1 MNNTKSIIMADKLT
15 INPEKEFDIYGIGS
29 ALIDVL
35 VEVDDSLLQNLGLR
49 KGEMKLVNRIECD
62 LIEKELK
69 NYPSKKVPGGSTGNA
84 IALAAKLGA
93 KCFFC
98 GVVGDDLNGSIYKE
112 AMENDKVRLNLGKS
126 SQLTGHAITFITP
139 DKQRTFAVH
148 LGAALELD
156 REHIAVSDLKR
167 CKILH
172 TEGYLLAE
180 DGGLKDACL
189 AAMEVAKKNEV
200 LVSLDLSAPNIVR
213 NNRAEFREIIKK
225 YVDVVF
231 ANEEEAKAFIGK
243 NIGKNDESHELHPEH
258 EIALNEL
265 AKFCKI
271 AVVKLG
277 EHGSIIKAAGK
288 ITKIE
293 PFKANAV
300 DTTGA
305 GDAYAAG
312 FLYALCTGSSIEGCG
327 KLGSYLAAKV
337 VEKIG
342 ARLENVDIKE
352 IKIILAG

>member
-1 MNNTKSIIMADKLT
+1 MNNNLSL
-15 INPEKEFDIYGIGS
+15 INTEKEFDIYGIGS

-35 VEVDDSLLQNLGLR
+35 VEVDDSVLQNLRLK
-49 KGEMKLVNRIECD
+49 KGEMKLVDRAECD

-93 KCFFC
+93 KCVFC

-112 AMENDKVRLNLGKS
+112 AMEQDGVVLNLGKS
-126 SQLTGHAITFITP
+126 SKLTGQLTGHAITFITP

-180 DGGLKDACL
+180 PGGLKDACL
-189 AAMEVAKKNEV
+189 AAMEIAKKNEV
-200 LVSLDLSAPNIVR
+200 LVSLDLSAPNIVK
-213 NNRAEFREIIKK
+213 NNREEFREIIKK

-231 ANEEEAKAFIGK
+231 ANEEEAKAFVGIKDYG
-243 NIGKNDESHELHPEH
+243 NGYGNDSHQEH
-258 EIALNEL
+258 ETVLDEL

-271 AVVKLG
+271 VVVKLG
-277 EHGSIIKAAGK
+277 EHGSLIKAAGK
-288 ITKIE
+288 ITKIDA
-293 PFKANAV
+293 FKADAV

-312 FLYALCTGSSIEGCG
+312 FLYALCKGHDVEKCG
-327 KLGSYLAAKV
+327 KLGSYLAAQV

-342 ARLENVDIKE
+342 ARLEKINIKE
-352 IKIILAG
+352 VNKILVFV

>member
-1 MNNTKSIIMADKLT
+1 MTNKKYI

-35 VEVDDSLLQNLGLR
+35 IEVDDSVLENLKL
-49 KGEMKLVNRIECD
+49 KNGEMTLVNRTECD

-84 IALAAKLGA
+84 IALSAKLGA

-112 AMENDKVRLNLGKS
+112 VMEQDGVVLNLGKS

-180 DGGLKDACL
+180 DGSLKDACL
-189 AAMEVAKKNEV
+189 AAMDIAKKNEV
-200 LVSLDLSAPNIVR
+200 IVSLDLSAPNIVI

-225 YVDVVF
+225 YVDIVF
-231 ANEEEAKAFIGK
+231 ANEEEAKAFLGTK
-243 NIGKNDESHELHPEH
+243 EDGNESYQEH

-271 AVVKLG
+271 IIVKLA
-277 EHGSIIKAAGK
+277 EHGSIIKSDGK
-288 ITKIE
+288 IIKIE

-312 FLYALCTGSSIEGCG
+312 FLYGLCKRHDLEKCG
-327 KLGSYLAAKV
+327 NLGSYLAAKV

-342 ARLENVDIKE
+342 ARLE
-352 IKIILAG
+352 KIDLSKVKKILSQ

>member
-1 MNNTKSIIMADKLT
+1 MVDKLL
-15 INPEKEFDIYGIGS
+15 INSEKEFDIYSIGS
-29 ALIDVL
+29 ALIDIL
-35 VEVDDSLLQNLGLR
+35 VEVDDSVLKNLGLR
-49 KGEMKLVNRIECD
+49 KGEMKLVNRAECD
-62 LIEKELK
+62 LIEQELK

-98 GVVGDDLNGSIYKE
+98 GVVGDDINGSIYKE
-112 AMENDKVRLNLGKS
+112 AMEEDGVVLNLGKAAN
-126 SQLTGHAITFITP
+126 LTGHAITFITP

-156 REHIAVSDLKR
+156 RAYIEVDDLKK

-200 LVSLDLSAPNIVR
+200 IVSLDLSAPNIVI

-225 YVDVVF
+225 YVDIVF
-231 ANEEEAKAFIGK
+231 ANEEEAKAFIGQDY
-243 NIGKNDESHELHPEH
+243 GKYEDYET
-258 EIALNEL
+258 ALNEL

-271 AVVKLG
+271 IIVKLA
-277 EHGSIIKAAGK
+277 EHGSIIKSDGK
-288 ITKIE
+288 IIKIE

-312 FLYALCTGSSIEGCG
+312 FLYGLCKRHDLEKCG
-327 KLGSYLAAKV
+327 NLGSYLAAKV

-342 ARLENVDIKE
+342 ARLE
-352 IKIILAG
+352 KIDLSKVKKILSQ